1 MKHTLINC
9 TCKNRLGFSLLSFTL
24 IPQYFKRFNW
34 SKIRS
39 RKWNLKTKQWNP
51 LSLRLFSVAS
61 MTSWS
66 FQTVRRMRE
75 AWQRETGARYQSF
88 SPKSAVKYIH
98 VGGRKIQIS
107 PPGRTRSVKCPTPGP
122 TKTIKSPPCFKR
134 FLKSFVFSYSSK
146 SKYRSFFILTSDVD
160 WKFD

>member
-1 MKHTLINC
+1 MDTVINC

-34 SKIRS
+34 SKTYS
-39 RKWNLKTKQWNP
+39 KKWNLKTKQWNP
-51 LSLRLFSVAS
+51 LSLRLFLVGS

-75 AWQRETGARYQSF
+75 AWQRETDARYQSF

-98 VGGRKIQIS
+98 VGRRKIQIS
-107 PPGRTRSVKCPTPGP
+107 LPPGEQHQSNALPQGQQRQSNPHPMPCPH
-122 TKTIKSPPCFKR
+122 PPPAGIT
-134 FLKSFVFSYSSK
+134 L
-146 SKYRSFFILTSDVD
+146 IGALH
-160 WKFD
+160 

>member
-1 MKHTLINC
+1 MNYLFYIGYALINC

-34 SKIRS
+34 SKTRS
-39 RKWNLKTKQWNP
+39 KKWNLKTKQWNP

-75 AWQRETGARYQSF
+75 AWQRETDARYQSF

-98 VGGRKIQIS
+98 VGRRKIQIS
-107 PPGRTRSVKCPTPGP
+107 PRPGEQDQSNALPQG
-122 TKTIKSPPCFKR
+122 SPLF
-134 FLKSFVFSYSSK
+134 FL
-146 SKYRSFFILTSDVD
+146 ILVSPSIVP
-160 WKFD
+160 FLS

>member
-1 MKHTLINC
+1 MNYLFYIGYALINC

-34 SKIRS
+34 SKTCS
-39 RKWNLKTKQWNP
+39 KKWNLKTKQWNP

-75 AWQRETGARYQSF
+75 AWQRETDARYQSF

-98 VGGRKIQIS
+98 VGRRKIQIS
-107 PPGRTRSVKCPTPGP
+107 PPPGRTRSVKCPTPGP
-122 TKTIKSPPCFKR
+122 TKTIKSPPHA
-134 FLKSFVFSYSSK
+134 LPPPPPPPA
-146 SKYRSFFILTSDVD
+146 LH
-160 WKFD
+160 W

>member
-98 VGGRKIQIS
+98 VGRRKIQIS
-107 PPGRTRSVKCPTPGP
+107 PRPGEQDQSNALPQGQTRQSNPHPMPCLSA
-122 TKTIKSPPCFKR
+122 SPLPPPA
-134 FLKSFVFSYSSK
+134 LY
-146 SKYRSFFILTSDVD
+146 
-160 WKFD
+160 W